1 MDIKERMD
9 EIIEQLERAN
19 YEYYTLDKPTISD
32 FEYDKLM
39 HELIEIEE
47 KHPELKLESSPTQRV
62 GGKVL
67 DKFNKV
73 YHEKPMMSLSN
84 AFNEDDLR
92 DFDSKIKKE
101 VKDVTYVCEL
111 KIDGLS
117 VSLKYE
123 NGILKR
129 GATRGNGVVG
139 EDITENVK
147 TIKSIP
153 LKLKE
158 SRSFEIRGEIYMPK
172 RAFTKLNEERL
183 EANEEPFANP
193 RNAAAGSVRQLDSRV
208 ASKRG
213 LDAFLYT
220 LVNDDEI
227 LVDKPIYQ
235 LDALKEMSN
244 LGFKVNP
251 EFRYCKNIDEVLDY
265 IKYWTVN
272 RPNLEYEIDGIVIK
286 VNELENYEK
295 IGYTA
300 KYPKWAIAYK
310 FPAQIVSTKLLGITF
325 QVGRTGNITPVAEL
339 KPIELMGSTISR
351 ATLHNEDYVKQR
363 DIRIGDYVKL
373 RKAGDVI
380 PEVFEVDLEKRSGDL
395 EPFKMIHE
403 CPKCHTPLVR
413 KEGEADYYCPN
424 LYCEERVKNALEHF
438 ASRKAM
444 NIDTLGEKLVE
455 QLYEENLIRKISD
468 IYYLKNHKDEIVGLE
483 GLGMKKYLNLIDAI
497 EMSKT
502 NNLDKLLFG
511 LGIRHVGSKVST
523 IICKKFDTMDK
534 IMEATFDDLNNIPDV
549 GEIIAESIVEYFKDS
564 KNIELVNELKNLGLN
579 MTYKDE
585 LTEGVFFKMK
595 IVLTGSLESYTRD
608 EAKDI
613 IEKLGGNV
621 SSSVSKKTDYVLV
634 GSEPG
639 SKFDKAKE
647 LGVKIIYEDDFKKMI
662 GE

>member
-1 MDIKERMD
+1 MDIKERML

-32 FEYDKLM
+32 SEYDKLM
-39 HELIEIEE
+39 HELILIEE
-47 KHPELKLESSPTQRV
+47 AHPELKLESSPTSRV
-62 GGKVL
+62 GGKIL

-84 AFNEDDLR
+84 AFSEDDLR

-101 VKDVTYVCEL
+101 VNNVSYVCEL

-153 LKLKE
+153 LRLKE
-158 SRSFEIRGEIYMPK
+158 ARSFEIRGEIYMPK
-172 RAFTKLNEERL
+172 KAFYKLNDERL

-193 RNAAAGSVRQLDSRV
+193 RNAAAGSVRQLDSRI

-220 LVNDDEI
+220 LVDDNEI
-227 LVDKPIYQ
+227 LINKVEYQ

-251 EFRYCKNIDEVLDY
+251 EYKYCKTIDEVIDY
-265 IKYWTVN
+265 INFWTVN

-286 VNELENYEK
+286 VNELSNYDR

-310 FPAQIVSTKLLGITF
+310 FPAQIVSTKLKGITF

-339 KPIELMGSTISR
+339 EPIELMGSVISR

-380 PEVFEVDLEKRSGDL
+380 PEVFEVDLTRRSGDL
-395 EPFKMIHE
+395 KPFVMIKE
-403 CPKCHTPLVR
+403 CPKCHTPLIR
-413 KEGEADYYCPN
+413 KDGEADYYCPN
-424 LYCEERVKNALEHF
+424 EYCEERVKNALEHF

-468 IYYLKNHKDEIVGLE
+468 IYYLKNHQDEIVGLE

-497 EMSKT
+497 EISKS

-549 GEIIAESIVEYFKDS
+549 GEIIALSVVEYFKDS
-564 KNIELVNELKNLGLN
+564 KNIELINELKNLGLN

-585 LTEGVFFKMK
+585 VTEGVFFKMK
-595 IVLTGSLESYTRD
+595 IVLTGSLETYTRD
-608 EAKDI
+608 EAKEI